1 MAEAPKLSV
10 LVVDDDT
17 DMTRLLRTILARHGY
32 EPVRHVT
39 TGAEALAADGA
50 DVVLL
55 DYQLPDLSG
64 LEVID
69 ALRARAEPP
78 AIVIVTAHGSESL
91 AAEALRR
98 GASDYLVKDASLAE
112 LLPEVLERVR
122 RERELRSALMAAERD
137 LIAAERLAAI
147 GEMTVTLNHEINN
160 PLMAATAEV
169 AILLTEPSGLT
180 PDQRESLDAVRDALD
195 RISGIVRRIGSLREA
210 RSRDYLAGVRMID
223 LAASAAPGRE
233 RTAVLCATDE
243 ALGRI
248 VGEVLGRAGYRVQR
262 CAGVAEL
269 AQWATAVGIS
279 TVVLAGRSG
288 ELLPALGPA
297 AERGYRLVVISADGD
312 ALARTAGADIVLT
325 VPFDP
330 EVLVTR
336 LNALP
341 PAAPA

>member
-1 MAEAPKLSV
+1 MAEASKLSV
-10 LVVDDDT
+10 LVVDDDS
-17 DMTRLLRTILARHGY
+17 DMTRLLQAILARHGY
-32 EPVRHVT
+32 AQVRHVT
-39 TGAEALAADGA
+39 TGAEAIASEGA

-64 LEVID
+64 LDVID
-69 ALRARAEPP
+69 AFRARPEPP

-91 AAEALRR
+91 AAQALRR
-98 GASDYLVKDASLAE
+98 GASDYLVKDASLAD

-169 AILLTEPSGLT
+169 AILLADRAGLT
-180 PDQRESLDAVRDALD
+180 ADQRESLDAVREALD

-223 LAASAAPGRE
+223 LGPSVTTGRE

-243 ALGRI
+243 GLARI
-248 VGEVLGRAGYRVQR
+248 VAELLGRAGYRIQR
-262 CAGVAEL
+262 CASVAEL
-269 AQWATAVGIS
+269 ALWATAVGVS
-279 TVVLAGRSG
+279 TVVLAGRSAD
-288 ELLPALGPA
+288 LLTALGPP
-297 AERGYRLVVISADGD
+297 AERSYRLAVICADDPAPAG
-312 ALARTAGADIVLT
+312 AAGADIVLT

-336 LNALP
+336 LRALN
-341 PAAPA
+341 PA